1 MSNTQIEKLQKLAES
16 KFELKAAKLALL
28 ERVDSQLL
36 ITHNGGLFK
45 ANTGLITFLSTFL
58 LDHGPTSSLPLVL
71 LDEYENP
78 IEVNPIELKA
88 QAWQAN
94 QFALNAYLKEY
105 NELKKVRKGDK
116 L

>member
-16 KFELKAAKLALL
+16 KFELKATKLTML

-45 ANTGLITFLSTFL
+45 ATPSLITFLSTFL
-58 LDHGPTSSLPLVL
+58 LDHGPASSLPLVL
-71 LDEYENP
+71 LDEYDNP
-78 IEVNPIELKA
+78 IIVNPIELKSK
-88 QAWQAN
+88 AWEAN
-94 QFALNAYLKEY
+94 QFALNAYLEEY